1 MVSLIPQTMSEWNFE
16 TLQRTLEIPD
26 IEEERFDFKS
36 NKALDKDYRLED
48 HICAFANTY
57 GGHIVIGVSEKRM
70 NKNYKKF
77 ILDGFD
83 DGSQDENLKRIAQ
96 KIWLIEPLPS
106 YEVTTIESQ
115 GKYYIVLYIKQE
127 LHKRPFFVRNNCYVR
142 MGSSTIPANRN
153 IMLSLMNY
161 NIVTHEDR
169 RKHTEYIVN
178 IYRQL
183 TNLSVIRI
191 NQQYLLAIHENSMTL
206 NSRFEN
212 NIMTIGGAVDLDKI
226 TQLHGI
232 YHLDLAIAHL
242 KCEEYHK
249 KYRIFEQI
257 KSVLEHINT
266 NPDILN
272 EETSSHIPAYPVH
285 IVDYF
290 KHNYKTGYKLY
301 MLILRFR
308 EEIYHLIRDVSAGD
322 TLRGFCK
329 IGY

>member
-1 MVSLIPQTMSEWNFE
+1 MSEWNFE

-26 IEEERFDFKS
+26 IEKEMFDFKS
-36 NKALDKDYRLED
+36 SKALDKEYRLED

-57 GGHIVIGVSEKRM
+57 GGHIVIGVSEKRI

-83 DGSQDENLKRIAQ
+83 DGSQDGNLKRIAQ
-96 KIWLIEPLPS
+96 KILLIEPLPS
-106 YEVTTIESQ
+106 YEITTVEFQ

-127 LHKRPFFVRNNCYVR
+127 LHKRPFFARNNCYVR
-142 MGSSTIPANRN
+142 MDSSTIPANRN
-153 IMLSLMNY
+153 IMLSLINY
-161 NIVTHEDR
+161 NMIPHEDR
-169 RKHTEYIVN
+169 RKHTEYIAN

-191 NQQYLLAIHENSMTL
+191 NQQYLLAIHENSMTV

-212 NIMTIGGAVDLDKI
+212 NIMTIGRAADLDSI
-226 TQLHGI
+226 TQLHSI

-242 KCEEYHK
+242 KCEEYRK
-249 KYRIFEQI
+249 KYKIFEQI
-257 KSVLEHINT
+257 KPVLEHINT
-266 NPDILN
+266 NPDTLN
-272 EETSSHIPAYPVH
+272 EETSSHIPDYPEH
-285 IVDYF
+285 IVDY
-290 KHNYKTGYKLY
+290 KHNYKAGYKLY

-308 EEIYHLIRDVSAGD
+308 EEIYHLIKDVSAGD
-322 TLRGFCK
+322 TLKGFCK